1 MRMRVLFAV
10 PIISAFYL
18 TACESSSEGLAV
30 PGGKDDMLANL
41 TGKEWVR
48 SALTISPGYD
58 IYNDGRVI
66 SDLYAAED
74 ACRRDD
80 LLTFTAEGIWK
91 VDEGPSKCHVSDPQ
105 TGTGEWTFN
114 AAVDSMII
122 TESSGTFTAKI
133 RTLNAT
139 TLSLAGISDYWGD
152 GQTRIQTATF
162 RAK

>member
-1 MRMRVLFAV
+1 MRALFAV

-18 TACESSSEGLAV
+18 TACESSSEGLSV
-30 PGGKDDMLANL
+30 PGSKEDMLANL
-41 TGKEWVR
+41 TSKQWMR
-48 SALTISPGYD
+48 SAYTISPGYD
-58 IYNDGRVI
+58 IYNDGHVV

-80 LLTFTAEGIWK
+80 VLTFAADGAWK
-91 VDEGPSKCHVSDPQ
+91 EDEGPTKCHVSDSQ
-105 TGTGEWTFN
+105 TSTGEWSFSPEL
-114 AAVDSMII
+114 DSMII
-122 TESSGTFTAKI
+122 TEPSGSFTAKI

-152 GQTRIQTATF
+152 GQTRIQTMTF